1 MRELLLLLFSLIGFS
16 AVAQDK
22 LEPWQDPNVN
32 EVNRMAAHADF
43 TNKNEWRM
51 SLHGVWDNATSDN
64 PRTMPIPGMWEL
76 NGLGEPMYA
85 GQNYEWKT
93 IFFRKSWVTCK
104 TLC

>member
-51 SLHGVWDNATSDN
+51 SLHGMWGE
-64 PRTMPIPGMWEL
+64 MPIPGMWKL

-85 GQNYEWKT
+85 GQNYEELL
-93 IFFRKSWVTCK
+93 V
-104 TLC
+104 

>member
-51 SLHGVWDNATSDN
+51 SLHGMWGE
-64 PRTMPIPGMWEL
+64 MPMEDMVEEQPARVARLSEL
-76 NGLGEPMYA
+76 LLYLRS
-85 GQNYEWKT
+85 QLDD
-93 IFFRKSWVTCK
+93 S
-104 TLC
+104 